1 MIYRRDIDGL
11 RSLAVLPVV
20 LFHAHVAGFDG
31 GYVGVDIFFV
41 ISGYLITSILAK
53 DIDAGRFSL
62 VTFYERRIRRIF
74 PALFVLLLA
83 VLVGGVAILLPS
95 FLRELPGTVIGT
107 LLFVSNIIFW
117 MKSGYFSGDSEQK
130 PLLHTWSLGVEEQ
143 FYIFF
148 PVILFL
154 LARYAPRYRLPVVAA
169 MAVASLVACIVLTKP
184 YPDASFYL
192 IHTRAWE
199 LFAGSLLALGAVP
212 QIRSPMAREVVSLA
226 GAAAILVAIFSFTDQ
241 TPFPGYA
248 ALLPV
253 LGSVALLHS
262 APGTL
267 VGRLLSMRLP
277 VAIGLIS
284 YSLYLWHW
292 PIVVYGRFLGLFAL
306 GAAGSAIIVGLSL
319 AAATLSYFW
328 VEQPF
333 RKKDRVGRAR
343 LFVLAAVGALI
354 LVAGSAALWVKHGW
368 PERFAAST
376 VAYDNGRYDVSP
388 QRGRC
393 HRDEG
398 HDRPLDR
405 SCVLGAGAS
414 KAVLWGDSHGVE
426 LARALAVGDHAIT
439 QITYSHCPPAI
450 GFDDPYR
457 AGCKAHNQRV
467 ADWIAAQPIDT
478 VVLAMRYHTYQDAP
492 GFFQGLDRTIAMLR
506 HAGKTVRIIGP
517 VPFPGFD
524 VPTHL
529 ANGGAPAISRAAW
542 EAADRDTLNWLA
554 RNVPSDIAVLR
565 PSDTLCNRTSCALA
579 RDGRS
584 LYFDANHL
592 TLFAARRVTREFW
605 QNSTNALSRS
615 GKNM

>member
-1 MIYRRDIDGL
+1 M
-11 RSLAVLPVV
+11 LPLFDLHLPTLTLVVCVV
-20 LFHAHVAGFDG
+20 LF
-31 GYVGVDIFFV
+31 
-41 ISGYLITSILAK
+41 T
-53 DIDAGRFSL
+53 
-62 VTFYERRIRRIF
+62 
-74 PALFVLLLA
+74 
-83 VLVGGVAILLPS
+83 
-95 FLRELPGTVIGT
+95 
-107 LLFVSNIIFW
+107 
-117 MKSGYFSGDSEQK
+117 
-130 PLLHTWSLGVEEQ
+130 
-143 FYIFF
+143 
-148 PVILFL
+148 
-154 LARYAPRYRLPVVAA
+154 AA
-169 MAVASLVACIVLTKP
+169 STM
-184 YPDASFYL
+184 
-192 IHTRAWE
+192 
-199 LFAGSLLALGAVP
+199 
-212 QIRSPMAREVVSLA
+212 
-226 GAAAILVAIFSFTDQ
+226 
-241 TPFPGYA
+241 
-248 ALLPV
+248 
-253 LGSVALLHS
+253 
-262 APGTL
+262 TL
-267 VGRLLSMRLP
+267 VGRTQRTYLGYGWWTTAQWLNTAGAICLVLKDHHPWLLP
-277 VAIGLIS
+277 VSVLLTLQWPLTMLGGLRQFYIRS
-284 YSLYLWHW
+284 DFRTAAWVDLVVLAAGAGAYMAMWMHSPNDLGARVATFSLASVTGYLYAAWLVHGVRHQG
-292 PIVVYGRFLGLFAL
+292 PGRSGPYLKAVGLFM
-306 GAAGSAIIVGLSL
+306 
-319 AAATLSYFW
+319 
-328 VEQPF
+328 
-333 RKKDRVGRAR
+333 
-343 LFVLAAVGALI
+343 LAAVGALI

-426 LARALAVGDHAIT
+426 LAKALAVGDHAIT

-506 HAGKTVRIIGP
+506 RAGKTVRIIGP

-529 ANGGAPAISRAAW
+529 ANGGTPAISRAAW

-592 TLFAARRVTREFW
+592 TLFAARWVTREFW
-605 QNSTNALSRS
+605 QNSTNSLSRS

>member
-83 VLVGGVAILLPS
+83 VLLGGIAILLPS
-95 FLRELPGTVIGT
+95 FLRELPGTVVGT

-117 MKSGYFSGDSEQK
+117 RKSGYFSGDSEQK

-154 LARYAPRYRLPVVAA
+154 LARYAPRYRLLVIAV
-169 MAVASLVACIVLTKP
+169 MAIASLAACIALTAP

-192 IHTRAWE
+192 IHSRAWE
-199 LFAGSLLALGAVP
+199 LLAGSLLALGAVP
-212 QIRSPMAREVVSLA
+212 QIRSPLAREGVSLT
-226 GAAAILVAIFSFTDQ
+226 GAVAILVAIFSFTDQ

-262 APGTL
+262 APGTF
-267 VGRLLSMRLP
+267 VGKLLSMRLP

-292 PIVVYGRFLGLFAL
+292 PIVVYGRFLGLFTL
-306 GAAGSAIIVGLSL
+306 GAAGSAIIVGLSV

-333 RKKDRVGRAR
+333 RKKERIGRTR
-343 LFVLAAVGALI
+343 LFMLAALGALI
-354 LVAGSAALWVKHGW
+354 LVGGSAALWVKHGW
-368 PERFAAST
+368 PERFAATT

-398 HDRPLDR
+398 HDLPIDR
-405 SCVLGAGAS
+405 SCVLGAGSSQAI
-414 KAVLWGDSHGVE
+414 LWGDSHGVE
-426 LARALAVGDHAIT
+426 LAKALAVGDHAIT

-457 AGCKAHNQRV
+457 AGCKAHNRQV
-467 ADWIAAQPIDT
+467 ADWIAAQPIKT

-492 GFFQGLDRTIAMLR
+492 GFFEGLDRTIAMLR
-506 HAGKTVRIIGP
+506 RAGKTVRIVGP
-517 VPFPGFD
+517 VPLPGFD

-529 ANGGAPAISRAAW
+529 ASGGSPRISRAAW
-542 EAADRDTLNWLA
+542 EAADRAILTWFA

-565 PSDTLCNRTSCALA
+565 PSDTLCSRQWCSLA
-579 RDGRS
+579 REGRS

-592 TLFAARRVTREFW
+592 TMFGARWVTREFW
-605 QNSTNALSRS
+605 QIPTNTLSRS
-615 GKNM
+615 GNNM